1 MNHETERYLAP
12 VRERGKEVRKQEE
25 KEKKT
30 DHRLLPLNKYEVMHA
45 KASHMNG
52 LKDVSS
58 SIPRVKEFLSRQNE
72 KSTSTPEDKLQK
84 VFKEHKKHLPDLMG
98 DTGRKNKGEAP
109 LTNEELEN
117 LTRYLL
123 YLAENKSPEIDILV
137 VLPQQH
143 RMIGEDNRVYY
154 KTFIQLHDV

>member
-1 MNHETERYLAP
+1 MNHNTERYLAP
-12 VRERGKEVRKQEE
+12 VRERGKEVRKQEG
-25 KEKKT
+25 KNKKT
-30 DHRLLPLNKYEVMHA
+30 DHRLLPLNKYEDMHA

-58 SIPRVKEFLSRQNE
+58 SIPRVKEFLSGQNE

>member
-1 MNHETERYLAP
+1 MNHDTERYLAP

-58 SIPRVKEFLSRQNE
+58 SIPRVKEFLSGQ
-72 KSTSTPEDKLQK
+72 KITPEDKLQK
-84 VFKEHKKHLPDLMG
+84 VFKEQHNLEGLMG
-98 DTGRKNKGEAP
+98 DIGRKNKGKAP
-109 LTNEELEN
+109 LTNKELEN

-137 VLPQQH
+137 VLPKQH

>member
-1 MNHETERYLAP
+1 
-12 VRERGKEVRKQEE
+12 
-25 KEKKT
+25 
-30 DHRLLPLNKYEVMHA
+30 MHA

-58 SIPRVKEFLSRQNE
+58 SIPRVKEFLSEQ

-84 VFKEHKKHLPDLMG
+84 VFKEHKN
-98 DTGRKNKGEAP
+98 TGRKNKREAP

>member
-30 DHRLLPLNKYEVMHA
+30 DHRLLPLNKYEDMHA
-45 KASHMNG
+45 KASHMEG
-52 LKDVSS
+52 LEDVSS
-58 SIPRVKEFLSRQNE
+58 SIPRVKEFLSGQ
-72 KSTSTPEDKLQK
+72 KITPQDKLQK
-84 VFKEHKKHLPDLMG
+84 VFKEQHNLPGLMG
-98 DTGRKNKGEAP
+98 DIGRKNKGKAP
-109 LTNEELEN
+109 LTNKELEN

-137 VLPQQH
+137 VLPKQH

>member
-1 MNHETERYLAP
+1 MNHKTERYLAP
-12 VRERGKEVRKQEE
+12 VRERGKDVRKQQA

-30 DHRLLPLNKYEVMHA
+30 DPRLLPLNKYEVMHA
-45 KASHMNG
+45 KASHMEG
-52 LKDVSS
+52 LEDVSS
-58 SIPRVKEFLSRQNE
+58 SIPRVKEFLSGQ
-72 KSTSTPEDKLQK
+72 KSTSTPEDNLQK
-84 VFKEHKKHLPDLMG
+84 VFKEHKNLPDLMG
-98 DTGRKNKGEAP
+98 DTGRKNEGEAP

>member
-1 MNHETERYLAP
+1 MNHDTERSLAP
-12 VRERGKEVRKQEE
+12 VRERGKDVREQEGT
-25 KEKKT
+25 KKNT
-30 DHRLLPLNKYEVMHA
+30 DPRLLPLNKYEDMHA
-45 KASHMNG
+45 KASHMEG
-52 LKDVSS
+52 LEDVSS
-58 SIPRVKEFLSRQNE
+58 SIPRVKEFLSGQNE

-84 VFKEHKKHLPDLMG
+84 VFKEHKNLPDLMG

-137 VLPQQH
+137 VLPKQH

>member
-1 MNHETERYLAP
+1 
-12 VRERGKEVRKQEE
+12 
-25 KEKKT
+25 
-30 DHRLLPLNKYEVMHA
+30 MHA
-45 KASHMNG
+45 KASHMEG
-52 LKDVSS
+52 LEDVSS
-58 SIPRVKEFLSRQNE
+58 SIPRVKEFLSRQ
-72 KSTSTPEDKLQK
+72 KSTPQDKLQK
-84 VFKEHKKHLPDLMG
+84 VFKEQNNLPGLMG
-98 DTGRKNKGEAP
+98 DIGRKHKGKAP

>member
-1 MNHETERYLAP
+1 
-12 VRERGKEVRKQEE
+12 
-25 KEKKT
+25 
-30 DHRLLPLNKYEVMHA
+30 MHA

-58 SIPRVKEFLSRQNE
+58 SIPRVKEFLSGQ
-72 KSTSTPEDKLQK
+72 KSTSTPEDNLQK
-84 VFKEHKKHLPDLMG
+84 VFKEHKNLPDLMG

-117 LTRYLL
+117 LTRYFL

>member
-1 MNHETERYLAP
+1 MNHDTERYLAP
-12 VRERGKEVRKQEE
+12 VRERGKDVRKQEG
-25 KEKKT
+25 KNKNT
-30 DHRLLPLNKYEVMHA
+30 DPRLLPLNKYEDMHA

-58 SIPRVKEFLSRQNE
+58 SIPRVKEFLSGQ
-72 KSTSTPEDKLQK
+72 KSTSTPEDNLQK
-84 VFKEHKKHLPDLMG
+84 VFKEQHNLEGLMG
-98 DTGRKNKGEAP
+98 DIGRKNKGKAP
-109 LTNEELEN
+109 LTNKELEN

>member
-1 MNHETERYLAP
+1 
-12 VRERGKEVRKQEE
+12 
-25 KEKKT
+25 
-30 DHRLLPLNKYEVMHA
+30 MHA

-52 LKDVSS
+52 LKHVSS
-58 SIPRVKEFLSRQNE
+58 SIRRVKEFLSGQNE

-84 VFKEHKKHLPDLMG
+84 VFKEHKN
-98 DTGRKNKGEAP
+98 TGRKNKREAP